1 MFIYKT
7 FSASLHFDLFGFQM
21 VGTIQKPD
29 EMRRYVVSRPTF
41 EIFDNAMGFGFRAPT
56 VFSFVAVSYFIDA
69 KTNFKFSGSHR
80 SPHQDRSRRNR
91 LGRGSEPRP
100 RRRSSS
106 TGHAFRAGN
115 YYYICVKNVA
125 QNHGENF
132 FCGL

>member
-1 MFIYKT
+1 
-7 FSASLHFDLFGFQM
+7 M
-21 VGTIQKPD
+21 VETIQKPA
-29 EMRRYVVSRPTF
+29 TF
-41 EIFDNAMGFGFRAPT
+41 EIFDWDGVRFFNS
-56 VFSFVAVSYFIDA
+56 VFEPLLYLVLWLFPIFIDA

-80 SPHQDRSRRNR
+80 SPHQDRSLRNR